1 MTSNIRIYDTLSRT
15 LQPLSIEEGK
25 PFGFYCCGPT
35 VYGPAHIGNFR
46 TFLVQDIFRRVL
58 EIEGIP
64 LAHVRNLTDVDDKTI
79 RRSQEE
85 GLALKDF
92 TDHWTQKFHA
102 DCEALNMRPPHEEPS
117 AVDHIP
123 QQIAL
128 IEQLVETGHAYVAQ
142 DGSVYYKVSSFRDY
156 GKLAHL
162 DPENLQSQSTTS
174 SGDLNAADEY
184 DRESVADFALWKA
197 KQPEDGT
204 NAWES
209 PWSEGRPGWHI
220 ECSAM
225 ARHYLG
231 DTLDMHTGGIDLI
244 FPHHENE
251 IAQTEAITQKPFSK
265 HWLHSA
271 HLQVE
276 GQKMSKSLGN
286 LYTLSDLEE
295 KYTPMAVR
303 YLLTS
308 GQYRQ
313 PLNFTLDGLG
323 AAQSALKK
331 LEKLARFLLS
341 AAGLSDADWG
351 DFVNNAHPDHWGSFK
366 KAWNALCEDLNT
378 PEALGGLFSAAK
390 KIEKSDLNKEG
401 ALRELKALGA
411 LVYAFGLKLFE
422 KKEIAIPESVQA
434 LAEKRWEAKKARD
447 FARADQLRDNLVET
461 GWRSLDTKDGYTL
474 EPLDQQ

>member
-1 MTSNIRIYDTLSRT
+1 MTSAIRIYDTLSRT
-15 LQPLSIEEGK
+15 LQPLQVGEGGN
-25 PFGFYCCGPT
+25 FGFYCCGPT

-46 TFLVQDIFRRVL
+46 TFLVQDIFRRIL

-64 LAHVRNLTDVDDKTI
+64 VTHVRNLTDVDDKTI

-92 TDHWTQKFHA
+92 TDRWTKKFHE
-102 DCEALNMRPPHEEPS
+102 DCAELNMLPPHVEPS

-123 QQIAL
+123 QQIEL
-128 IEQLVETGHAYVAQ
+128 IKQLVDAGHAYVAQ
-142 DGSVYYKVSSFRDY
+142 DGSVYYKVSSFKDY

-162 DPENLQSQSTTS
+162 NPDDLQSQNTTS
-174 SGDLNAADEY
+174 SGALNAADEY

-197 KQPEDGT
+197 KQSEDGP

-209 PWSEGRPGWHI
+209 PWGEGRPGWHI

-231 DTLDMHTGGIDLI
+231 DTLDIHAGGIDLI

-251 IAQTEAITQKPFSK
+251 IAQTEAITHKPFSK

-286 LYTLSDLEE
+286 LYTLDDLKE
-295 KYTPMAVR
+295 KHTPTVVR

-313 PLNFTLDGLG
+313 PLNFTLEGLG

-331 LEKLARFLLS
+331 LERLVNVLLG
-341 AAGLSDADWG
+341 AAHLESSDWER
-351 DFVNNAHPDHWGSFK
+351 FVNKNQPQSWGAFEP
-366 KAWNALCEDLNT
+366 AWNALREDLNT
-378 PEALGGLFSAAK
+378 PEALGMLFSSAK
-390 KIEKSDLNKEG
+390 KLEKSAPNKEQ
-401 ALRELKALGA
+401 ALAELEALGTLIYA
-411 LVYAFGLKLFE
+411 LGLKLFE
-422 KKEIAIPESVQA
+422 HKDVCIPNDIQA
-434 LAEKRWEAKKARD
+434 LAEKRWAAKKARD
-447 FARADQLRDNLVET
+447 FSLADQLRDQLKEA
-461 GWRSLDTKDGYTL
+461 GWKSLDTKDGYTL
-474 EPLDQQ
+474 EPTD